1 MKKFTSIAIAFL
13 LMLSVIPAM
22 AGDQTGSA
30 PVMSQAVDK
39 APPSFQALSKLSVTQ
54 RQALTPLTDKELAS
68 IEGSQVCVGCAN
80 VVVLTQVNAC
90 VVCGLVSQRN
100 EASIT
105 QSINSR

>member
-68 IEGSQVCVGCAN
+68 IEGSQVCVACINAA
-80 VVVLTQVNAC
+80 VVTQVNAC
-90 VVCGLVSQRN
+90 VDCAFVEQRN
-100 EASIT
+100 YSSIT